1 MPYDGFRD
9 LVNVSPIFQMLKGY
23 GASIVPLS
31 LVGLYMNYAGNH
43 LLHYIYQT
51 YKQKVFHH
59 GHKVVGIQLL
69 ATGEVLTSAIRKV
82 TIVKKNELTGSIK
95 FVEKD

>member
-1 MPYDGFRD
+1 VPYDGFRE

-51 YKQKVFHH
+51 YK
-59 GHKVVGIQLL
+59 
-69 ATGEVLTSAIRKV
+69 
-82 TIVKKNELTGSIK
+82 
-95 FVEKD
+95 

>member
-1 MPYDGFRD
+1 
-9 LVNVSPIFQMLKGY
+9 
-23 GASIVPLS
+23 
-31 LVGLYMNYAGNH
+31 
-43 LLHYIYQT
+43 
-51 YKQKVFHH
+51 
-59 GHKVVGIQLL
+59 VVGIQLL